1 MYLLYEQGNI
11 QQYISKDTVLYSFSK
26 PKCDLAKKMAFM
38 KKVLPPILRRSQS
51 ESGNS
56 INQMP
61 TPTAATVQTGAT
73 ALSDFSFTRHNP
85 LALSVA
91 VR

>member
-38 KKVLPPILRRSQS
+38 KNVLPPILRRNQK

-61 TPTAATVQTGAT
+61 TPTADWCNGTK
-73 ALSDFSFTRHNP
+73 
-85 LALSVA
+85 
-91 VR
+91 